1 MFKTVVDDYFDEQ
14 SFIIDSTIVVN
25 NYLDSSNLGSLPL
38 NSIGT
43 SGNSGLSINQST
55 RGEPLSS
62 VDVGGVGGG
71 GSGGESSIPLV
82 LYHTIGIDSNRSRLI
97 NHQIS

>member
-1 MFKTVVDDYFDEQ
+1 M
-14 SFIIDSTIVVN
+14 
-25 NYLDSSNLGSLPL
+25 